1 MEERWERVPGAL
13 ARALLDA
20 GWNDQVIGA
29 LISRR
34 EDGREILDQLMP
46 DLRGEAY
53 ETSLDEIWALARG
66 VEVRRKRTISALVQL
81 AKQPRLDAGDRG
93 GPSAGETY
101 EALVSENVELA
112 RKVFETRRARLLQLD
127 GAQPD
132 KIEQMGS

>member
-1 MEERWERVPGAL
+1 MEDRWERVPGAL

-20 GWNDQVIGA
+20 GWNDQVMGA

-53 ETSLDEIWALARG
+53 ETSLDEIWAF
-66 VEVRRKRTISALVQL
+66 EVRRKRTISALVQM
-81 AKQPRLDAGDRG
+81 AKQPRLDAGGHG

-112 RKVFETRRARLLQLD
+112 RKVFKTRRARLLQLD
-127 GAQPD
+127 GAQPRQD
-132 KIEQMGS
+132 